1 LGSCKK
7 TSQHP
12 NVNVFG
18 NKADQKVADLA
29 ATAERVSHI
38 HTTCTTKRNEVIQQ
52 FHQVM

>member
-1 LGSCKK
+1 LGSRKK

-18 NKADQKVADLA
+18 NKADHKVAGLA
-29 ATAERVSHI
+29 ATAERV
-38 HTTCTTKRNEVIQQ
+38 TKRNEVIQQ